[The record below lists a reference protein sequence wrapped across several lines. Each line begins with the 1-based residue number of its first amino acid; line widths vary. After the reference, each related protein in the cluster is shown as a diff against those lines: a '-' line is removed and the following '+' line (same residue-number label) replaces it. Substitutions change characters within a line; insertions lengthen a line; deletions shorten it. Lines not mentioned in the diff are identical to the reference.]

1 MFYVVKKWI
10 MSVFLH
16 TLAPERRLVARWSGD
31 EIKL

>member
-1 MFYVVKKWI
+1 MFALVKKLI
-10 MSVFLH
+10 TPYY